1 MVSLIKSHRAWGQ
14 QALFNYQT
22 QVGRDQVVPT
32 KAEGLHVEWE
42 VSVKSVLA
50 EGKRNY
56 ILLSLKIT

>member
-14 QALFNYQT
+14 PALFNYQV

-32 KAEGLHVEWE
+32 EGEGLPVEWE
-42 VSVKSVLA
+42 VSLKSVLA

-56 ILLSLKIT
+56 ILLNLRII